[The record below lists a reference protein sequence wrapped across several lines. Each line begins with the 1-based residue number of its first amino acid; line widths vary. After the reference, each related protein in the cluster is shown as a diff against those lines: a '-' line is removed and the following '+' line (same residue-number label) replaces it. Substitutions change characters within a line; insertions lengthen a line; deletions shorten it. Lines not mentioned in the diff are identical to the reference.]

1 MLVYSTFESPV
12 GRGVVAM
19 RDGRLVSLK
28 ISSSTPPAGAVED
41 RAALRPFLEKLARFF
56 AGERV
61 DFDERLDVDVT
72 PFARRVLQA
81 ARRIPW
87 GETRTYGEIARAAGS
102 PGGARAV
109 GQVMGANPVSI
120 VVPCHRVVASEGI
133 GGFTGGLHRK
143 RALLAIESKFD
154 IEHRTSYIDA
164 PERAR
169 LGAILVG

>member
-1 MLVYSTFESPV
+1 MLVCSTFESPV

-28 ISSSTPPAGAVED
+28 LSSSVPPEGAVED
-41 RAALRPFLEKLARFF
+41 RAALAPFLAKLAKFF

-72 PFARRVLQA
+72 PFARRVMQA

-87 GETRTYGEIARAAGS
+87 GETRSYGEVARAAGS

-109 GQVMGANPVSI
+109 GQVMSANPVAI
-120 VVPCHRVVASEGI
+120 VVPCHRVVASGGL

-143 RALLAIESKFD
+143 RALLALELGPMKAHFT
-154 IEHRTSYIDA
+154 HG
-164 PERAR
+164 RA
-169 LGAILVG
+169 